1 MDFEKNTLFKLAKLK
16 VTDVDRYYQLLALQD
31 ELKYA
36 GNEVARRYLDKEISR
51 DQAIEWLIK
60 YTLTSKEGA
69 KKSTEFYDKYRS
81 YVINYN
87 LGKDIVKQYIETSSI
102 SHNVRW
108 ENFERLLSEPMLPI
122 DLN

>member
-1 MDFEKNTLFKLAKLK
+1 M
-16 VTDVDRYYQLLALQD
+16 
-31 ELKYA
+31 
-36 GNEVARRYLDKEISR
+36 ARRYLDNEISR
-51 DQAIEWLIK
+51 EQAIKWLIK

-87 LGKDIVKQYIETSSI
+87 LGKDKVKQYIETSST
-102 SHNVRW
+102 SHDVRW
-108 ENFERLLSEPMLPI
+108 ENFEQLLSESKLPG